1 MTDNKPVSDGVKFG
15 PVDLM
20 PGISRGNAYSL
31 MWGAFTTIGLLTF
44 VAVATPYVL
53 TVNLG
58 VPESE
63 QGTVTG
69 DLVFWA
75 EITQIF
81 IFGLVGVAADRF
93 GRNWLYAMGLLAM
106 GASYVF
112 YPFAG
117 SIGELTLYR
126 VLYAI
131 GLGTSTGMLATVVA
145 DYPREKS
152 RGKMLA
158 LVGCLNGLG
167 VILAIALLGN
177 LPNMLVDA
185 GYSAITAGRYTHAV
199 AAAGCLVTA
208 LVLGF
213 GLKKGTPVDQGERLP
228 VRALVRSGLLEGRNP
243 RIALAYASA
252 FVSRGDFVI
261 LGTFVLLWG
270 KTVGISQG
278 MEPAEAMAKGTL
290 VFVITQASALL
301 WIPLLG
307 FFLDRL
313 NRVTGLVICMS
324 LATAGYLATMF
335 VDDPTARSA
344 VPIFVLLGI
353 GQISA
358 FLGSQTL
365 VGQEAPESTRGSV
378 VGVFS
383 SCGALG
389 ILVASS
395 IGGRLFDSIGPS
407 APFVLVGIFNGL
419 VLLAAIAVRIYSP
432 GPMNVRDSGDLA

>member
-1 MTDNKPVSDGVKFG
+1 MAEPTHDFSSGGKFG
-15 PVDLM
+15 PVNLK
-20 PGISRGNAYSL
+20 PGISSGNMFSL

-53 TVNLG
+53 TANLG
-58 VPESE
+58 IPESE
-63 QGTVTG
+63 QGTITG

-75 EITQIF
+75 EITQIL

-106 GASYVF
+106 GASYAF
-112 YPFAG
+112 YPFAE
-117 SIGELTLYR
+117 SVGELTFYR
-126 VLYAI
+126 VIYAV

-145 DYPREKS
+145 DYPQDNS

-158 LVGCLNGLG
+158 LVGFLNGLG
-167 VILAIALLGN
+167 VILFIALLGN
-177 LPNMLVDA
+177 LPDMLVEL

-199 AAAGCLVTA
+199 AAIGCAVTA

-213 GLKKGTPVDQGERLP
+213 GLKKGTPAEKEERLP
-228 VRALVRSGLLEGRNP
+228 VLELARSGLQEGRNP

-270 KTVGISQG
+270 KTVAISQG
-278 MEPAEAMAKGTL
+278 MEPAEAMAKGTM
-290 VFVITQASALL
+290 VFVITQTAALL
-301 WIPLLG
+301 WIPILG
-307 FFLDRL
+307 PLLDRF
-313 NRVTGLVICMS
+313 NRVTGIIVCMA
-324 LATAGYLATMF
+324 LATAGYLGTVF
-335 VDDPTARSA
+335 VDDPSARS
-344 VPIFVLLGI
+344 VIPIWVLLGV

-358 FLGSQTL
+358 FLGSAIL
-365 VGQEAPESTRGSV
+365 IGQEAPEIKRGSV
-378 VGVFS
+378 VGVFN

-395 IGGRLFDSIGPS
+395 IGGRLFDAIGPS
-407 APFVLVGIFNGL
+407 APFVLVGTFNGM
-419 VLLAAIAVRIYSP
+419 VMVFAIFVRILSP
-432 GPMNVRDSGDLA
+432 GPMKASSN